1 MFFIVLDASIAT
13 NQPQND
19 HMASFTKRLGKW
31 QARTNCNGIRQ
42 SATFFTKAEAQAWAT
57 QIEAEIQTGKRGQTK
72 AVTFG
77 KLLEKYAEEESPK
90 HKGEK
95 WEKNLIK
102 RMAKLPIY
110 SIKLADLTSDD
121 FSKWRNSR
129 LKSVAE
135 STVRR
140 EWILISAAINVAIK
154 EWKWL
159 SISPLIGVKRPKD
172 APARQ
177 RLFTDNEIELLTY
190 ALGVDGAPKTI
201 SARVG
206 YAMLFALETG
216 MRSGEIVRLKWKDI
230 QGRVATVKDGK
241 TASARREVP
250 LTSEAMRI
258 LEVLPKK
265 GETCFNITDTQRD
278 ALFSKAK
285 KNSGITGLHFHD
297 SRANA
302 CTKLAKQIDILSLA
316 KMIGHKNINQLQVY
330 YRDTAEEIAKRLE

>member
-1 MFFIVLDASIAT
+1 MASIKKLGG
-13 NQPQND
+13 NWR
-19 HMASFTKRLGKW
+19 ASINKTV
-31 QARTNCNGIRQ
+31 NGVVHRPTAVF
-42 SATFFTKAEAQAWAT
+42 STKAEAQAWAAET
-57 QIEAEIQTGKRGQTK
+57 EAEILAGKRGQTK

-77 KLLEKYAEEESPK
+77 KLLERYLEEESPK
-90 HKGEK
+90 HKGHI
-95 WEKNLIK
+95 WEKNLIL
-102 RMAKLPIY
+102 RMSKLPIY
-110 SIKLADLTSDD
+110 SVRLSDLTSDD

-140 EWILISAAINVAIK
+140 EWILLSSAINVALD

-159 SISPLIGVKRPKD
+159 SISPLVGVKRPKD
-172 APARQ
+172 APARD
-177 RLFTDNEIELLTY
+177 RLFSDEEIALLSYT
-190 ALGVDGAPKTI
+190 LGVDGVPKTI
-201 SARVG
+201 TARVG

-216 MRSGEIVRLKWKDI
+216 MRSGEIVNLSWKDI
-230 QGRVATVKDGK
+230 HGRVATVREGK

-258 LEVLPKK
+258 LSLLPKK
-265 GETCFNITDTQRD
+265 ADSCFDITDDQRD

-285 KNSGITGLHFHD
+285 KKAGITGLHFHD

-302 CTKLAKQIDILSLA
+302 CTKLAKLMGILSLA

-330 YRDTAEEIAKRLE
+330 YRETAKDIAETLP

>member
-1 MFFIVLDASIAT
+1 MASIKKIGANWRALVKKT
-13 NQPQND
+13 VHGVVHRPT
-19 HMASFTKRLGKW
+19 AVFS
-31 QARTNCNGIRQ
+31 
-42 SATFFTKAEAQAWAT
+42 TKAEAIAWAT
-57 QIEAEIQTGKRGQTK
+57 QTEAEIASGKRGQVK

-77 KLLEKYAEEESPK
+77 KLLERYLEEESPK
-90 HKGEK
+90 HKGHV
-95 WEKNLIK
+95 WEKNLIL

-110 SIKLADLTSDD
+110 SVKLSDLTSDD

-140 EWILISAAINVAIK
+140 EWILLSSAINVALN
-154 EWKWL
+154 EWRWL
-159 SISPLIGVKRPKD
+159 SISPLVGVKRPKD

-177 RLFTDNEIELLTY
+177 RLFTDEEIALLSYT
-190 ALGVDGAPKTI
+190 LGVDGVPKTVT
-201 SARVG
+201 ARVG
-206 YAMLFALETG
+206 YSMLFALETG
-216 MRSGEIVRLKWKDI
+216 MRSGEIVNLRWKDI
-230 QGRVATVKDGK
+230 KGRVATIQDGK

-250 LTSEAMRI
+250 LTTEAVRI
-258 LEVLPKK
+258 LSLLPKK
-265 GETCFNITDTQRD
+265 ANTCFDMTDAQRD

-285 KNSGITGLHFHD
+285 KKAGITGLHFHD

-330 YRDTAEEIAKRLE
+330 YRDSAEEIAKRLI